1 MILEPILHTKDQQNE
16 YLCLGIY
23 GSLNEALYEMT
34 KCKPKDP
41 LQWLAHYMLAK
52 NTNKPFMQDTS
63 PDMIGKINELK
74 RIEKEDE
81 LKKSLLLQD
90 YFDVPDRLECGC
102 RTSNSFYNDTD
113 CSMVAKFDCN

>member
-16 YLCLGIY
+16 CLCLGIY

-41 LQWLAHYMLAK
+41 LQWLAHYMLA
-52 NTNKPFMQDTS
+52 NNPNKPFMQDTS

-90 YFDVPDRLECGC
+90 YSDDSERLECGC
-102 RTSNSFYNDTD
+102 RISKSFYNNTD
-113 CSMVAKFDCN
+113 SSIDVKFDCN